1 MFGTFDISA
10 SALSAQRVRL
20 ETIASNLAN
29 WNSPESTH
37 STNGKPIPYRRLFP
51 VFQAQRMANGGIG
64 VAVKSIEEDSSPFF
78 EKNEPWNTHLADA
91 NGNVKYPNVDL
102 ATESVNALETT
113 RAYEA
118 NITAIETTKSMMNAT
133 LRVLA

>member
-1 MFGTFDISA
+1 MFGAFDIST

-20 ETIASNLAN
+20 ETIASNIAN
-29 WNSPESTH
+29 IH
-37 STNGKPIPYRRLFP
+37 SVGDAGSKTPYRRLYA
-51 VFQAQRMANGGIG
+51 VFEAQSAGRDGVGGG
-64 VAVKSIEEDSSPFF
+64 VAVKSIERDQSPFI
-78 EKNEPWNTHLADA
+78 KKHEPWNEQVCDA
-91 NGNVKYPNVDL
+91 SGNVYYPNVDL
-102 ATESVNALETT
+102 STEYVNALETT

>member
-10 SALSAQRVRL
+10 SALTAQRVRL

-29 WNSPESTH
+29 WDSPQSTR
-37 STNGKPIPYRRLFP
+37 SADGKPVPYRRLFP
-51 VFQAQRMANGGIG
+51 IFQAQRLANGGVGVG
-64 VAVKSIEEDSSPFF
+64 VASIQEDQSPFV
-78 EKNEPWNTHLADA
+78 EKFEPWNTQLADA
-91 NGNVKYPNVDL
+91 DGKVKYPNVDL

-118 NITAIETTKSMMNAT
+118 NITAIETTKSMLNAT